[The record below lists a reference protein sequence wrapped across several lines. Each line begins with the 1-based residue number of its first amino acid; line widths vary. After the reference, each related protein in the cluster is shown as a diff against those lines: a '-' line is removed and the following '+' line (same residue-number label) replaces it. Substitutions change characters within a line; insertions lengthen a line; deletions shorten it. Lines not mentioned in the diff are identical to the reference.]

1 MTPLLEGAGLTK
13 QFGGLRALSDV
24 SITVNPGRVVGII
37 GPNGAGKTT
46 LVNVVTGH
54 LKPTSGQITVQGRP
68 MTGQRPWVF
77 AKAGV
82 ARTFQLIQPFRAMSV
97 RDNVTVSGLFGAADK
112 LSVRTARRVADEML
126 EKTGLVGRGDDNPAD
141 LPTADARRLE
151 LARALAMAPRVLL
164 LDEVFAGLRAEE
176 INPLVDLL
184 CTLRDE
190 GLGLIVVEHV
200 LRALLRLADEL
211 VVLNFGRQIAGGS
224 PKEVLADPVV
234 VEAYLGTEELEDE
247 PDDDR

>member
-13 QFGGLRALSDV
+13 RFSGLTALSDI
-24 SITVNPGRVVGII
+24 SITVNPGRIVGIV

-54 LKPTSGQITVQGRP
+54 LKPTSGRITVQGRP
-68 MTGQRPWVF
+68 MTGRRPWVF

-97 RDNVTVSGLFGAADK
+97 RDNVTVSCLFGSADNH
-112 LSVRTARRVADEML
+112 SVRAAGRIADRML
-126 EKTGLVGRGDDNPAD
+126 ERTGLAGRGSDNPAD

-151 LARALAMAPRVLL
+151 LARALAMSPRVLL
-164 LDEVFAGLRAEE
+164 LDEVFAGLRPEE

-184 CTLRDE
+184 RTLRDE
-190 GLGLIVVEHV
+190 DLGLIVVEHV
-200 LRALLRLADEL
+200 LRALLQLADEL
-211 VVLNFGRQIAGGS
+211 VVLNFGQQIARGD
-224 PKEVLADPVV
+224 PRDVLADPAV
-234 VEAYLGTEELEDE
+234 VEAYLGSELEDE
-247 PDDDR
+247 PDGDR